1 MISEEIPMAIKKT
14 HAKKNPSMKKV
25 QPKKAQAVNK
35 AQIKTKTQP
44 KAALKLK
51 AKGKLKPKVS
61 KKTSPLTK
69 GVRFIGQATKFRQT
83 EPSAVIEWPRSITH
97 VHTYGMLSPF
107 FKGLREG
114 RLMATRCPDE
124 KCPEKRLWIPPRA
137 HCPDCHDEMRWEDLP
152 NPVIGTIHTFTEVVY
167 AGAGIELSTPYWQ
180 IDVEIPG
187 LATIP
192 KSYLLYGKPTIGM
205 KVKAEFR
212 TKNPTNTVLDYYWV
226 PYEG

>member
-1 MISEEIPMAIKKT
+1 MINKEIPMAMKKT
-14 HAKKNPSMKKV
+14 HANKKTSGKRV
-25 QPKKAQAVNK
+25 RPKKTRSVNK

-51 AKGKLKPKVS
+51 AKGKPRPKVS
-61 KKTSPLTK
+61 QKTSPLTK
-69 GVRFIGQATKFRQT
+69 GVRFIGRATKFRQT
-83 EPSAVIEWPRSITH
+83 EPAAVIEWPRSITH

-114 RLMATRCPDE
+114 RLMATRCPNE

-137 HCPDCHDEMRWEDLP
+137 HCPDCHAEMRWEDLP

-180 IDVEIPG
+180 VDVEIPG

-212 TKNPTNTVLDYYWV
+212 TKHPTNTVLDYYWV
-226 PYEG
+226 PLEE

>member
-1 MISEEIPMAIKKT
+1 MAKKKAPVKKKMAPKKKT
-14 HAKKNPSMKKV
+14 QALKKGPAKKTVQTKKVV
-25 QPKKAQAVNK
+25 QPKKK
-35 AQIKTKTQP
+35 APVKRKVEPKDKGQVKFTGQTTK
-44 KAALKLK
+44 
-51 AKGKLKPKVS
+51 
-61 KKTSPLTK
+61 
-69 GVRFIGQATKFRQT
+69 IRQT
-83 EPSAVIEWPRSITH
+83 EPATVIEWPRSITH

-114 RLMATRCPDE
+114 QLTATRCPNE
-124 KCPEKRLWIPPRA
+124 KCAEKRLWIPPRA
-137 HCPDCHDEMRWEDLP
+137 HCPDCHTEMTWEALP

-167 AGAGIELSTPYWQ
+167 AGTGIELSTPYWQ

-192 KSYLLYGKPTIGM
+192 KSYLLYGKPHTGM

-212 TKNPTNTVLDYYWV
+212 TKKPTNTVLDYYWV

>member
-1 MISEEIPMAIKKT
+1 MVKKT
-14 HAKKNPSMKKV
+14 KEAKKKTQALKKG
-25 QPKKAQAVNK
+25 QTKKTAPLK
-35 AQIKTKTQP
+35 KTAQIKK
-44 KAALKLK
+44 KAPVKK
-51 AKGKLKPKVS
+51 KGQQKENGQVK
-61 KKTSPLTK
+61 
-69 GVRFIGQATKFRQT
+69 FIGQATKFRQT
-83 EPSAVIEWPRSITH
+83 EPAAVIEWPRSITH

-114 RLMATRCPDE
+114 RLMATRCPNE

-137 HCPDCHDEMRWEDLP
+137 HCPDCHAEMRWEDLP

-167 AGAGIELSTPYWQ
+167 AGTGIELSTPYWQ

-192 KSYLLYGKPTIGM
+192 KSYLLYGKPSIGM